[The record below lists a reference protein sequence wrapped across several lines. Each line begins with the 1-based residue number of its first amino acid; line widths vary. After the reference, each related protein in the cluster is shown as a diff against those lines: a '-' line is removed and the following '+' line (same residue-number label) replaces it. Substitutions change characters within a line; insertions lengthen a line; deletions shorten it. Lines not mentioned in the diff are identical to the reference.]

1 MAMLGPTNEGGGRVP
16 KLGMEPIRKRQL
28 IEATVASIH
37 RNGFAD
43 TTVQTIS
50 RAAGVSPGI
59 IHHYFGGKGALLAAT
74 MRALMV
80 ELRGSVVPALRAAR
94 GPRERIEAI
103 IDASFAHR
111 QFQPQVIVTWLAF
124 WGQAPHEPE
133 LARLQRIYARRLEGH
148 FRHDL
153 RPLVGARAGMA
164 AAGLAAMIDG
174 LWLSYALGRADA
186 GPGAARGLARDY
198 LHRLLAA

>member
-1 MAMLGPTNEGGGRVP
+1 MP

-37 RNGFAD
+37 ANGFAD

-74 MRALMV
+74 MRSLLV
-80 ELRGSVVPALRAAR
+80 ELRGCVVPALRAAR
-94 GPRERIEAI
+94 SPRERIEAV
-103 IDASFAHR
+103 IDASFAER

-124 WGQAPHEPE
+124 WGQAPHDPG
-133 LARLQRIYARRLEGH
+133 LARLQRIYAHRLTSH
-148 FRHDL
+148 LRHDL
-153 RPLVGARAGMA
+153 RPLVGARARHGGDRPGRHDRRPLA
-164 AAGLAAMIDG
+164 ELRAGPAERRTPSRPGPGPRLSRPAAGG
-174 LWLSYALGRADA
+174 SSR
-186 GPGAARGLARDY
+186 
-198 LHRLLAA
+198 

>member
-1 MAMLGPTNEGGGRVP
+1 MP

-74 MRALMV
+74 MRTLMV

-103 IDASFAHR
+103 IDASFARR

-124 WGQAPHEPE
+124 WGQAPREPE

-153 RPLVGARAGMA
+153 RPLIGPRAGAA

-186 GPGAARGLARDY
+186 GPGAARALARDY

>member
-1 MAMLGPTNEGGGRVP
+1 MP

-37 RNGFAD
+37 ANGFAD

-74 MRALMV
+74 MRALLV
-80 ELRGSVVPALRAAR
+80 ELQGCVVPALRAAD
-94 GPRERIEAI
+94 GPRERIEAV
-103 IDASFAHR
+103 IDASFTAR

-133 LARLQRIYARRLEGH
+133 LARLQRIYARRLNSH
-148 FRHDL
+148 LRHDL
-153 RPLVGARAGMA
+153 RSLVGGRAETVA
-164 AAGLAAMIDG
+164 TGLAAMIDG
-174 LWLSYALGRADA
+174 LWLSFALGNQGDGIATARA
-186 GPGAARGLARDY
+186 LARDY
-198 LHRLLAA
+198 LDRQLAR

>member
-1 MAMLGPTNEGGGRVP
+1 MP

-37 RNGFAD
+37 ANGFAD

-74 MRALMV
+74 MRALLV
-80 ELRGSVVPALRAAR
+80 ELQACVVPALRSAR
-94 GPRERIEAI
+94 GPRERIEAV
-103 IDASFAHR
+103 IDASFAER

-124 WGQAPHEPE
+124 WGQAPHDAE
-133 LARLQRIYARRLEGH
+133 LARLQRIYASRLESH
-148 FRHDL
+148 LRHDL
-153 RPLVGARAGMA
+153 RPLIGPRAASA

-174 LWLSYALGRADA
+174 LWLSFALGRPKAA
-186 GPGAARGLARDY
+186 PAAARALARDY
-198 LHRLLAA
+198 LHRQLVV

>member
-1 MAMLGPTNEGGGRVP
+1 MP

-28 IEATVASIH
+28 IAATVESIH

-50 RAAGVSPGI
+50 RAAGLSPGI
-59 IHHYFGGKGALLAAT
+59 IHHYFGGKGPLLAAT

-80 ELRGSVVPALRAAR
+80 ELRSCLVPALRRAV
-94 GPRERIEAI
+94 GSRERIEAVI
-103 IDASFAHR
+103 EANVAER

-124 WGQAPHEPE
+124 WGQAPHDPE
-133 LARLQRIYARRLEGH
+133 LGRLQRIYARRLESH
-148 FRHDL
+148 LRHDL
-153 RPLVGARAGMA
+153 RPLVGVRAPRV

-174 LWLSYALGRADA
+174 LWLSHALGRPDA
-186 GPGAARGLARDY
+186 GPGAARALARDY
-198 LHRLLAA
+198 LDRQLAG

>member
-1 MAMLGPTNEGGGRVP
+1 MP

-37 RNGFAD
+37 ANGFAD

-74 MRALMV
+74 MRALLV
-80 ELRGSVVPALRAAR
+80 ELQACVVPALRSAR
-94 GPRERIEAI
+94 GPRERIEAV
-103 IDASFAHR
+103 IDASFAER

-124 WGQAPHEPE
+124 WGQAPHDAE
-133 LARLQRIYARRLEGH
+133 LARLQRIYASRLESH
-148 FRHDL
+148 LRHDL
-153 RPLVGARAGMA
+153 RPLIGPRAASA
-164 AAGLAAMIDG
+164 AAGLASMIDG
-174 LWLSYALGRADA
+174 LWLSFALGRPKAA
-186 GPGAARGLARDY
+186 PAAARALARDY
-198 LHRLLAA
+198 LHRQLVV

>member
-1 MAMLGPTNEGGGRVP
+1 MP

-37 RNGFAD
+37 QNGFAD

-74 MRALMV
+74 MRSLLE
-80 ELRGSVVPALRAAR
+80 ELRGCTVAALRSAR
-94 GPRERIEAI
+94 GPRARIEAVI
-103 IDASFAHR
+103 EASFAER

-124 WGQAPHEPE
+124 WGQAPHDPQ
-133 LARLQRIYARRLEGH
+133 LARLQRIYARRLTSH
-148 FRHDL
+148 LRHDL
-153 RPLVGARAGMA
+153 RPLVGARAEIA
-164 AAGLAAMIDG
+164 ATGLAAMIDG
-174 LWLSYALGRADA
+174 LWLSFALGPQQTGR
-186 GPGAARGLARDY
+186 GTARELARDY
-198 LHRLLAA
+198 VARLLAERAA

>member
-1 MAMLGPTNEGGGRVP
+1 MP

-37 RNGFAD
+37 ANGFAD

-74 MRALMV
+74 MRALLV
-80 ELRGSVVPALRAAR
+80 ELQACVVPALRSAR
-94 GPRERIEAI
+94 GPRERIEAV
-103 IDASFAHR
+103 IDASFAER

-124 WGQAPHEPE
+124 WGQAPHDAE
-133 LARLQRIYARRLEGH
+133 LARLQRIYASRLESH
-148 FRHDL
+148 LRHDL
-153 RPLVGARAGMA
+153 RPLIGPRAASA

-174 LWLSYALGRADA
+174 LWLSFALARPKAA
-186 GPGAARGLARDY
+186 PAAARALARDY
-198 LHRLLAA
+198 LHRQLVV